1 MAYPFVLI
9 ILILNRLV
17 AGLHS
22 ASLLSLKPW
31 TCLSKRVSSYKP
43 SGKYSE
49 PTLSYHSTTGLP
61 FLLSYIHCKNALER
75 EPKLEELPISLLTWM
90 SRSNPDLRY
99 NLSGLDI
106 LAYESPVGIW
116 YLGIQCKSEVF
127 NRMIKTY
134 LKRPVYSDSSNR
146 MPLRRTFIESYP
158 NVHLIV
164 FSFNYPK
171 IRIIKPQNNGCAV
184 HLGPIILGHPH
195 ADRFQTKQ

>member
-22 ASLLSLKPW
+22 ASLLSLNTMNLPFKTSQQLQAQW
-31 TCLSKRVSSYKP
+31 QVLRTYLI
-43 SGKYSE
+43 SE
-49 PTLSYHSTTGLP
+49 LP

-99 NLSGLDI
+99 NLSRLDI

-116 YLGIQCKSEVF
+116 YLGIQCKS
-127 NRMIKTY
+127 KY
-134 LKRPVYSDSSNR
+134 LIAWSKHTWRD
-146 MPLRRTFIESYP
+146 LFI
-158 NVHLIV
+158 VIALIV
-164 FSFNYPK
+164 WHWEEHSLNHIQMFIWSYLVLI
-171 IRIIKPQNNGCAV
+171 IRKYG
-184 HLGPIILGHPH
+184 
-195 ADRFQTKQ
+195 